1 MCPQR
6 PHRLT
11 TRDRAESAFGVKNV
25 RMLSNERS
33 PSVTVRPDDIPV
45 KLRVKGLTFMDASC
59 LPMMALIT

>member
-1 MCPQR
+1 MVRSAQ
-6 PHRLT
+6 
-11 TRDRAESAFGVKNV
+11 SAFGVKNV

-33 PSVTVRPDDIPV
+33 PSVTVRPGDIPV